1 MLCVTKPRNHTDI
14 IILTIIP
21 HLFSLYFSYNNILY
35 SFLIFSATFSSY
47 IWHLNREKQCIYMYI
62 DYLFAGLLSTY
73 EVYNTYNTEWFNYCI
88 LLNMSVLGL
97 NKTVYFLSKYRY
109 IRYNIF
115 HSIFHIYSAFKTCF
129 ISYLSF

>member
-1 MLCVTKPRNHTDI
+1 MLCTTKHREHTDI
-14 IILTIIP
+14 VILTIIP
-21 HLFSLYFSYNNILY
+21 HLFSLYFSCTDILY
-35 SFLIFSATFSSY
+35 SITIFSATFSSY
-47 IWHLNREKQCIYMYI
+47 IWHLNREKPCIFMYI
-62 DYLFAGLLSTY
+62 DYFFAGLLSIY

-97 NKTVYFLSKYRY
+97 NKTVYFLSKYKY

-115 HSIFHIYSAFKTCF
+115 HSIFHLYSAFKTCL